1 MMRRT
6 ILILLAALLSVG
18 GLSAADTKKSLE
30 KKRANLQKEISNTNK
45 MIQQTKQDQKAT
57 MNKLS
62 LLNQNIK
69 TQKQLIT
76 VIGQEIDALD
86 QQIATNTKRRGELQ
100 RELAR
105 LKADYAQLIR
115 ESHYAQL
122 QQQPLLYILSSE
134 NFQQLLKRVQFLER
148 FAETKSEQARRI
160 QQTTAKLNE
169 KNTQLRTNLNDKQ
182 TTMRAQQREQD
193 NLARDER
200 RQQEMLVQLKQKEK
214 NLGAALQKKQKEVAR
229 LDQKIAEII
238 RKEAEK
244 QTQKGGITKE
254 QQLVQGD
261 FEKNK
266 GRLPWPVAKGHISGQ
281 FGKHKHPV
289 HERVIVDNKGI
300 YIQTTAGEQARA
312 VYKGEV
318 TSCFMMGNTYA
329 VIIQHGNYRTV
340 YAGLSKLSVKAG
352 SKVETKQNIGT
363 IYTDPEQDNKTELYF
378 QIYKGRDILN
388 PSAWISH

>member
-1 MMRRT
+1 MRR
-6 ILILLAALLSVG
+6 ILLIVLAAILSCGICPAEESV
-18 GLSAADTKKSLE
+18 KSL
-30 KKRANLQKEISNTNK
+30 KKKQAELQKQMSTTNR
-45 MIQQTKQDQKAT
+45 MIQQTKKDQKAT

-69 TQKQLIT
+69 TQKQLISA
-76 VIGQEIDALD
+76 IGQEIDALD

-100 RELAR
+100 KELER

-122 QQQPLLYILSSE
+122 QQQPLLYLISSE
-134 NFQQLLKRVQFLER
+134 NFQQLLKRVQFLQR

-160 QQTTAKLNE
+160 QQTTARLNE
-169 KNTQLRTNLNDKQ
+169 KNSQLRANMSDKQ

-200 RQQEMLVQLKQKEK
+200 RQQAMLNQLKQQEK
-214 NLGAALQKKQKEVAR
+214 DLSAKLKAQQKKSEQLNSR
-229 LDQKIAEII
+229 ISDLI
-238 RKEAEK
+238 RKQAEQQAK
-244 QTQKGGITKE
+244 KGSMTKE

-266 GRLPWPVAKGHISGQ
+266 GRLPWPIEKGHISGQ

-300 YIQTTAGEQARA
+300 YLQTPQGGDARA

-318 TSCFMMGNTYA
+318 TSCFMMGQTYA

-340 YAGLSKLSVKAG
+340 YAGLSKLYVKSG
-352 SKVETKQNIGT
+352 DKVETKQKIGR

-388 PSAWISH
+388 PSVWISH

>member
-1 MMRRT
+1 MKRLPIIVLT
-6 ILILLAALLSVG
+6 VLLACG
-18 GLSAADTKKSLE
+18 TLSAADTVKSL
-30 KKRANLQKEISNTNK
+30 KKKQAELQKQMNTTNQ
-45 MIQQTKQDQKAT
+45 MIQQTKKDQKAT
-57 MNKLS
+57 VNKLS
-62 LLNQNIK
+62 LLNENIK

-76 VIGQEIDALD
+76 TIGQEIDALD
-86 QQIATNTKRRGELQ
+86 RQIANNTKQRGELQ
-100 RELAR
+100 KELER

-122 QQQPLLYILSSE
+122 QQQPLLYIISSE

-160 QQTTAKLNE
+160 QEKTAQLNE
-169 KNTQLRTNLNDKQ
+169 KNTQLRSNLSNKQ
-182 TTMRAQQREQD
+182 TSMRAQQREQD

-200 RQQEMLVQLKQKEK
+200 RQQAMLAQLKQQEK
-214 NLGAALQKKQKEVAR
+214 NLGVKLQKQQKQAKQ
-229 LDQKIAEII
+229 LDNRINELI
-238 RKEAEK
+238 RKQAEQQAK
-244 QTQKGGITKE
+244 KGITKE

-266 GRLPWPVAKGHISGQ
+266 GRLPWPIERGHISGQ

-300 YIQTTAGEQARA
+300 YLQTPQGGDARA

-340 YAGLSKLSVKAG
+340 YAGLSNLYVKAG
-352 SKVETKQNIGT
+352 QKVETKQKIGR

-388 PSAWISH
+388 PSSWISH